1 MTKPEEEQTDQ
12 TLARLDP
19 ARARQNE
26 AADKALMLAHAAGT
40 LASDKKADDITILS
54 VGNLTSYADYFVVS
68 SAPSDRQVNAIA
80 SSIEDT
86 FRRGGQKPLGVE
98 GKNEGGW
105 VLLDFG
111 DFVVHTFSKPA
122 REYYDIEG
130 FWADAKRI
138 ELDEEIGNKVIADLQ
153 AAFDEAQ
160 KAKAAV

>member
-1 MTKPEEEQTDQ
+1 MTKLDEEKTDE
-12 TLARLDP
+12 TLARLAKD
-19 ARARQNE
+19 RSRQNE
-26 AADKALMLAHAAGT
+26 AADKALQLAHAAAT
-40 LASDKKADDITILS
+40 LASDKKADDIKILS

-68 SAPSDRQVNAIA
+68 SAPSERQVNAIA

-111 DFVVHTFSKPA
+111 DFVVHTFSAPA

-130 FWADAKRI
+130 FWADAERI
-138 ELDEEIGNKVIADLQ
+138 DVDEEVGKKVIAELE
-153 AAFDEAQ
+153 AAFAESKREKVAG
-160 KAKAAV
+160 